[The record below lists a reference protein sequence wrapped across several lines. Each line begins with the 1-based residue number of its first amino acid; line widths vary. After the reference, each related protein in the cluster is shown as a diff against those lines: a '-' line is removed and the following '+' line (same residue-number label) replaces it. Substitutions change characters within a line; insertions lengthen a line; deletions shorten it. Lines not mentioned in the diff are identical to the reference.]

1 MLLRRSVI
9 IPALTSGLLPLLMLL
24 SPLTGQAQAT
34 AQPETYRWDAGASLG
49 MAGYLGDANTSKLF
63 SHPSLGV
70 AASMRYL
77 INTRLALRA
86 ILTHASLSG
95 STADMDNVIPALRD
109 EPYSFK
115 SSLTDF
121 QVRGEFNFFAY
132 GIGESYK
139 QLRRVSPYLALGLGV
154 SFASCSGQ
162 SSAAMSIPMAIGVKY
177 KVRPRLNLGLEFA
190 MTKLLGD
197 RLDGT
202 TLDDP
207 YLIKS
212 SFLKNT
218 DWYSSLALSISWE
231 FGERC
236 IECNRQD

>member
-1 MLLRRSVI
+1 
-9 IPALTSGLLPLLMLL
+9 MLL
-24 SPLTGQAQAT
+24 SLGLLLPMRSQAQAT
-34 AQPETYRWDAGASLG
+34 AQPETYRWDIGASLG
-49 MAGYLGDANTSKLF
+49 MAGYLGDANDSRLF
-63 SHPSLGV
+63 SHPSLG
-70 AASMRYL
+70 AAVSLRYL
-77 INTRLALRA
+77 INTRFALRA
-86 ILTHASLSG
+86 LLNYTSLSG
-95 STADMDNVIPALRD
+95 NTADMDNVIPGLRD

-121 QVRGEFNFFAY
+121 QVRGEYNFFAY

-139 QLRRVSPYLALGLGV
+139 QLRRVSPYLALGVGL
-154 SFASCSGQ
+154 SLASCDGTT
-162 SSAAMSIPMAIGVKY
+162 SAALSIPMAVGVKY
-177 KVRPRLNLGLEFA
+177 KVRPRLNVGIEFS

-197 RLDGT
+197 RADGP

-218 DWYSSLALSISWE
+218 DWYSMLSLSISYE

-236 IECNRQD
+236 IACNRQD